1 MPRPQKGDYA
11 NFYQTYIDKTTS
23 TDIQSLVKE
32 NSQTILNFLLDL
44 PENKADFR
52 YAPGKWTLKQ
62 VLQHE
67 LDTERIMVYRVLTF
81 ARNDKTALPGFD
93 ENEYATNTTLEHR
106 TLHSLIEEF
115 TALRNSTDYFLLS
128 LSEQQINRSGIANGL
143 PITVNAL
150 AYIIYGHTL
159 HHHQVIQE
167 RYL

>member
-23 TDIQSLVKE
+23 SDIQSLVKE
-32 NSQTILNFLLDL
+32 NSQAILNFLLDL

-67 LDTERIMVYRVLTF
+67 LDTERIMVYRALTF

-128 LSEQQINRSGIANGL
+128 LSEQQINRSGIANGQM
-143 PITVNAL
+143 
-150 AYIIYGHTL
+150 GEE
-159 HHHQVIQE
+159 E
-167 RYL
+167 R